1 MMTDGLQLMVI
12 GMGVVFLF
20 LILLVMLMSLMTA
33 VVQRSSKV
41 VEDNRTDNSAADR
54 IAAVLAVV
62 AAQRRN

>member
-20 LILLVMLMSLMTA
+20 LVLLVILMTVMTA
-33 VVQRSSKV
+33 VVQSVTKTK
-41 VEDNRTDNSAADR
+41 VEDSAAHR

-62 AAQRRN
+62 TAHRRNG